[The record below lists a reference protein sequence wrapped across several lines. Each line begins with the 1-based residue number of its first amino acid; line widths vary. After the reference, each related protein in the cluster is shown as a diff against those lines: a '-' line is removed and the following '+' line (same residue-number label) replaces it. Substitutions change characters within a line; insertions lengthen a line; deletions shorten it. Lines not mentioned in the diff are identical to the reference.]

1 MRGLTARLA
10 RVAELVGDVRCVA
23 DIGSDHGLLPVA
35 LVQECAAKTGV
46 AVELT
51 DGPLG
56 ATQEAVLRA
65 GLQDAISVRQG
76 DGLQPLASFEADAIV
91 LAGMGGQT
99 IWDILTSSHADRVLA
114 AEPVRLIVQPMSGSG
129 LIRHWAGIYG
139 YRIAADV
146 RVRDSGVIYECL
158 RLDARVDGPRMPP
171 VDWVGVAPQ
180 RRREFEEL
188 DSDGKW
194 RLTFGEYALQVGCQ
208 YAAEQMRDEGAKLRR
223 ALRELA
229 YPKNDRAYARAA
241 ALGAD
246 LAALLKLYESVF
258 GSRF

>member
-10 RVAELVGDVRCVA
+10 RVAELVGHVRCVA

-35 LVQECAAKTGV
+35 LVRERAAKAGV

-51 DGPLG
+51 DGPFG

-76 DGLQPLASFEADAIV
+76 DGLHPLAPFEADAIV

-99 IWDILTSSHADRVLA
+99 IWNILTSSRAATVLT
-114 AEPVRLIVQPMSGSG
+114 AEPVRLVVQPMGGSG
-129 LIRHWAGIYG
+129 LIRYWAGVYG

-146 RVRDSGVIYECL
+146 RVRDSGVVYECL
-158 RLDARVDGPRMPP
+158 RLDAGVGGARMPAA
-171 VDWVGVAPQ
+171 DWVGVAPQ

-188 DSDGKW
+188 GSDGKW
-194 RLTFGEYALQVGCQ
+194 RFAFGEYALQVGCQ

-229 YPKNDRAYARAA
+229 YPKNDRAYARAV
-241 ALGAD
+241 ALGED
-246 LAALLKLYESVF
+246 LAALSKLYESVF
-258 GSRF
+258 KSRF